1 MIFMSMDNFFV
12 LSSYFYLFLETGEEE
27 IERGVRAMALETD
40 NRETE

>member
-12 LSSYFYLFLETGEEE
+12 LSSYFYSFLETGEEE